1 MRVFAIKSPDS
12 GVDFAAAFDGLPERN
27 LELSRSATPG
37 ISSVTVSHVEGGEY
51 FWVVLLAEY

>member
-12 GVDFAAAFDGLPERN
+12 GVNFAAALDGLSERN
-27 LELSRSATPG
+27 LELSRSATRG
-37 ISSVTVSHVEGGEY
+37 ISSVTVAHVEGEY